1 MDSNE
6 RVNEIIAEET
16 SASCEY
22 EYYERM
28 RNSEQTSNSESVEI
42 MYGNMEND
50 MYSDISRP
58 SKRDRPVDEEE
69 IWTNV
74 TRRGKRM
81 AREHRDI
88 ESTRITKDN
97 IEVNITSKSSEKIP
111 KQFKLAK
118 ILKAENIQDITKV
131 KFISAYKVI
140 IRFSNEDSA
149 DKLMESK
156 YFQENGFK
164 CQKTLDIKE
173 TFGVIKNIDL
183 DSTEEE
189 ILESLRCEMDIIA
202 VKRLKRRNSVNGQW
216 EPSEVVRIC
225 FKGSS
230 LPSKCN
236 NCQGKHMALARTC
249 PMYKKEKRIRELMA
263 EFNCSYKRAQTIYVP
278 PESIYLC
285 NNTECSKEGDKEEEI
300 SSGHINKET
309 DSCAIE
315 RETTYAEILKK
326 PKKKERS
333 QSKKPINSKKATD
346 KDKAVQGESFDFFSE
361 SESENSQKIEEENA
375 RQDKNKISWMKILR
389 QMQEKICDTILSE
402 TWLVPEHAFRIN
414 GYSIFRAD
422 RIDGYGGTA
431 ILTHKSIKATLCNL
445 TSTNTEIQAV
455 HVRLLNCA
463 EIENIISIYCPS
475 SVRTSKNDWDYFFS
489 LFNHKTI
496 IAGDFNGHHPNWSSK
511 EDTRGN
517 QIFDSILENNFI
529 TINDGT
535 DTRIKLVNGVIQK
548 TSPDLTSVSTDLA
561 FKFKWEVINEN
572 LGSDHMLIK
581 VSTEIECPR
590 KYTKRR
596 NYKKANWPSY
606 MNKIESDLVNFT
618 LPSDPQ
624 TAYNKFI
631 GLVNMAADKY
641 IPIIKVCENPLHQ
654 QKFKPKSY
662 WEPNLSH
669 TVAQRRL
676 ALAMFRRNPTP
687 QNLDKLQNKIS
698 IAQRYIRRSSCKSF
712 QEFCSKV
719 DNVTNAVDMWAQM
732 KDESRVTRSM
742 MEVNVDGEV
751 GGRPRIDYIRQDMK
765 EKGVNEVMMNNRGE
779 WKRKTYCADP
789 K

>member
-6 RVNEIIAEET
+6 RVNEIIVEET

-28 RNSEQTSNSESVEI
+28 RNSEQTSNSENVEI

-58 SKRDRPVDEEE
+58 PKRDRPVDEEE

-230 LPSKCN
+230 LPSK
-236 NCQGKHMALARTC
+236 
-249 PMYKKEKRIRELMA
+249 
-263 EFNCSYKRAQTIYVP
+263 
-278 PESIYLC
+278 
-285 NNTECSKEGDKEEEI
+285 EGDKEEEI

-326 PKKKERS
+326 PEKKKRS
-333 QSKKPINSKKATD
+333 KSKKPMNSKKAND
-346 KDKAVQGESFDFFSE
+346 KDKAVQDESFDFFSE
-361 SESENSQKIEEENA
+361 SESDNSQKIEEENA
-375 RQDKNKISWMKILR
+375 RQDKNKI
-389 QMQEKICDTILSE
+389 TILSE

-590 KYTKRR
+590 RYTKRR

-641 IPIIKVCENPLHQ
+641 IPIVKVCENPLHQ

-698 IAQRYIRRSSCKSF
+698 IAQRDIRRSSCKSF

-732 KDESRVTRSM
+732 
-742 MEVNVDGEV
+742 
-751 GGRPRIDYIRQDMK
+751 
-765 EKGVNEVMMNNRGE
+765 NEVHI
-779 WKRKTYCADP
+779 KLIVAKV
-789 K
+789 